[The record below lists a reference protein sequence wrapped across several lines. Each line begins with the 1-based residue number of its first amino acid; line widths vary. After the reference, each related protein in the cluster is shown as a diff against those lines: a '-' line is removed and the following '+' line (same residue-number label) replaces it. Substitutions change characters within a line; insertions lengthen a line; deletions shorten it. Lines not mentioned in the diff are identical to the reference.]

1 MRRPRGLLGLA
12 VVSALALS
20 GCATLPTG
28 PSVMVLPTAG
38 KPFEQFQ
45 AEDANCRQWA
55 GQQIGLSP
63 QETVNQNT
71 AAAAVIG
78 TVIGAGLGAAI
89 GAASGNPGLGA
100 AIGAGS
106 GLLGGTAVGANAG
119 QAYGWDA
126 QRRYDIAYQ
135 QCMYANGNQ
144 IPGVVQQNR
153 RTYVAAAAPT
163 APARRSSGAARSS
176 AIPPVSAPTASA
188 PIAPEP
194 GDLETAALRMPS
206 PCCVPPGVPASPEH
220 PWNGT
225 PIAQKRWAR
234 R

>member
-1 MRRPRGLLGLA
+1 MRRPRCLLGLA
-12 VVSALALS
+12 IMSALVLS
-20 GCATLPTG
+20 ACATLPTG
-28 PSVMVLPTAG
+28 PSTMVLPNAG

-45 AEDANCRQWA
+45 TEDASCRQWA

-71 AAAAVIG
+71 AAGAAIG
-78 TVIGAGLGAAI
+78 TLIGAGLGAAI

-135 QCMYANGNQ
+135 QCMYAKGNQ
-144 IPGVVQQNR
+144 
-153 RTYVAAAAPT
+153 VA
-163 APARRSSGAARSS
+163 GA
-176 AIPPVSAPTASA
+176 
-188 PIAPEP
+188 
-194 GDLETAALRMPS
+194 G
-206 PCCVPPGVPASPEH
+206 
-220 PWNGT
+220 
-225 PIAQKRWAR
+225 Q
-234 R
+234 